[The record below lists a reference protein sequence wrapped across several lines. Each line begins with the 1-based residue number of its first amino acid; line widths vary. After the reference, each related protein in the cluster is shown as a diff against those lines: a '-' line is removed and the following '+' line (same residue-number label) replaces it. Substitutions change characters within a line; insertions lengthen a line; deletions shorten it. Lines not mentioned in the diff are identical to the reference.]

1 MHVVQKRHPTACIL
15 GLADDTVGD
24 DEPSKVCAW
33 YADKADH
40 QQKTLGLKENFT
52 KAAIFSHA
60 GDLDCVP
67 AHIPG
72 SPHSEGGTLDC
83 FKAVGTY
90 FGKDDACSAQV
101 QARLAK
107 KLAPRRPHHSRQHFV
122 AATFQTRF

>member
-1 MHVVQKRHPTACIL
+1 MHVVQKRHPTTCIL

-101 QARLAK
+101 GQGNHMAAEPTHGPHHPHRSPS
-107 KLAPRRPHHSRQHFV
+107 PRR
-122 AATFQTRF
+122 A